1 MTILVTGAAGFI
13 GYHAAAA
20 LLARGERVIGVD
32 SVNDYYDVGLKR
44 ARLARL
50 AGPDF
55 TFVQADVADRA
66 AMFALV
72 QPDITHVLHLAAQA
86 GVRFSMIDPYAYVSA
101 NVMGQVVMLEFCR
114 QLPRLAHFTY
124 ASSSSVYGLNRE
136 LPFEESARVD
146 TPSSLYAAT
155 KRSGEL
161 ISHAYTHL
169 YGLPQTGLRFFT
181 VYGPWGR
188 PDMAYYGFAEAIMSG
203 RPITLYEGGRLK
215 RDFTYIDDIVAG
227 VLGALDRPPAPGEA
241 PRLLNIGNHR
251 SETVNRLVELLEQSL
266 GRSALVEVVPRPAAD
281 VEETWASVDAIGAL
295 TGYAPTTPLE
305 VGIPRFAQWFLEF
318 RGSAQTSSP
327 RVDTGILGA

>member
-1 MTILVTGAAGFI
+1 MSVLVTGVAGFI

-20 LLARGERVIGVD
+20 LLARGEVVVGVD
-32 SVNDYYDVGLKR
+32 NLNDYYDVRLKN

-50 AGPDF
+50 ASPGF
-55 TFVQADVADRA
+55 TFVRADVSNRG
-66 AMFALV
+66 AMFALAS
-72 QPDITHVLHLAAQA
+72 DEITHVLHLAAQA
-86 GVRFSMIDPYAYVSA
+86 GVRFSMVDPYAYVTA

-114 QLPRLAHFTY
+114 ALKQLAHFTY

-136 LPFEESARVD
+136 LPFAETARVD

-161 ISHAYTHL
+161 ISHAYGHL

-188 PDMAYYGFAEAIMSG
+188 PDMAYYGFAEAIMAG
-203 RPITLYEGGRLK
+203 RPITLYEGGRLR

-227 VLGALDRPPAPGEA
+227 VLGAMDQPPPSGEG

-251 SETVNRLVELLEQSL
+251 SETVNRLVALLEQ
-266 GRSALVEVVPRPAAD
+266 ALDRRAVVREVARPAAD
-281 VEETWASVDAIGAL
+281 VEETWAAVDAINAL
-295 TGYAPTTPLE
+295 TGYQPSTPLE
-305 VGIPRFAQWFLEF
+305 VGIPMFARWFLDF
-318 RGSAQTSSP
+318 QFGAQN
-327 RVDTGILGA
+327 LCH

>member
-1 MTILVTGAAGFI
+1 MSILVTGAAGFI

-20 LLARGERVIGVD
+20 LLARGEQVIGVD
-32 SVNDYYDVGLKR
+32 SLNDYYDVSLKH

-50 AGPDF
+50 AQPGF
-55 TFVQADVADRA
+55 TFVQADVSDRD
-66 AMFALV
+66 AMFALAS
-72 QPDITHVLHLAAQA
+72 DEITHVLHLAAQA

-114 QLPRLAHFTY
+114 KLKRLAHFTY

-136 LPFEESARVD
+136 LPFEEAARVD

-161 ISHAYTHL
+161 ISHAYSHL
-169 YGLPQTGLRFFT
+169 YGLPQSGLRFFT

-188 PDMAYYGFAEAIMSG
+188 PDMAYFGFAEAIMAG
-203 RPITLYEGGRLK
+203 RPITLYEGGTLR
-215 RDFTYIDDIVAG
+215 RDFTFIDDIVAG
-227 VLGALDRPPAPGEA
+227 VVGVLDRPPPSGEG
-241 PRLLNIGNHR
+241 PRVFNIGNNR

-266 GRSALVEVVPRPAAD
+266 GRRALIEEVARPAAD
-281 VEETWASVDAIGAL
+281 VEATWASVDAIGAL

-305 VGIPRFAQWFLEF
+305 VGIPIFADWFLQF
-318 RGSAQTSSP
+318 RATAERALSSS
-327 RVDTGILGA
+327 